1 MDVLDEY
8 FNDIFI
14 AHLTDKGI
22 TEEEL
27 ERYNE
32 ARTNYLYFKEKF
44 EVAKAFYEGV
54 CRGLDFKYSPFIGG
68 ELPGKKENK

>member
-8 FNDIFI
+8 FNDIYI

-27 ERYNE
+27 ERYKE

-54 CRGLDFKYSPFIGG
+54 CRGLDFKYSPIIGG
-68 ELPGKKENK
+68 ENEQS

>member
-8 FNDIFI
+8 FNDISI
-14 AHLTDKGI
+14 AYWTDRGI

-32 ARTNYLYFKEKF
+32 ARKNYLYFKEKF
-44 EVAKAFYEGV
+44 EVAKAFYEGI

-68 ELPGKKENK
+68 E

>member
-8 FNDIFI
+8 FNDIYI
-14 AHLTDKGI
+14 AHLADKGI

-27 ERYNE
+27 ERYKE
-32 ARTNYLYFKEKF
+32 ARKNYLYFKEKF

-54 CRGLDFKYSPFIGG
+54 CRGLDFKYNPIMR
-68 ELPGKKENK
+68 NDYTVY

>member
-8 FNDIFI
+8 FNDIYI

-22 TEEEL
+22 TKEEL

-32 ARTNYLYFKEKF
+32 ALTNYLYSKEKF

-54 CRGLDFKYSPFIGG
+54 CRGLDFKYSPIIGG
-68 ELPGKKENK
+68 EERETE